1 MRSTAFVVVSSFG
14 RSIAI
19 FIEEMNRKEQNRF
32 SRISFMHRL
41 FGLIAINAK
50 VIHFNDSSEYSR
62 CRYLKHNDFKIA
74 RTGLFYKIFMSIINN
89 LLYICVITSMFHL

>member
-1 MRSTAFVVVSSFG
+1 MRSTAFVVVSSFR

-50 VIHFNDSSEYSR
+50 VIHFNDFSKYSR
-62 CRYLKHNDFKIA
+62 CRYLKHNDFKIVRTVYFA
-74 RTGLFYKIFMSIINN
+74 RFFMSIINN
-89 LLYICVITSMFHL
+89 LLYVCVITSMFHL

>member
-50 VIHFNDSSEYSR
+50 VIHFNDFSKYSR
-62 CRYLKHNDFKIA
+62 YRYLKHNDFKIA
-74 RTGLFYKIFMSIINN
+74 RTVYFTRFFYVDNK
-89 LLYICVITSMFHL
+89 